1 MARPLKTG
9 LDYFPHSCIS
19 EQSIDLLQAEFGAS
33 GYAVIYRLYE
43 KIYSEKGYFCEWT
56 KDAALMFSHR
66 NRVGIN
72 TVSEILKSALRRG
85 IFDSGLYSKYGI
97 LTSRD
102 IQETYIEATA
112 KRKRIFLF
120 KEYLLVSC
128 TLLPDY
134 VCINSVNGNINSVNS
149 VINPQSKVKESK
161 VKKSK
166 EEKRKSSEH
175 IIRLPCRNGDYA
187 LNTKQLEQL
196 RQIYKNIDVMQ
207 SLRKMFD
214 FLKAHPESQRT
225 SDTMDNYIE
234 MWLSDDNKKALAE
247 KEEAEKKKSNVSYD
261 ISAFKEYD
269 IFE

>member
-1 MARPLKTG
+1 MARPLKAG
-9 LDYFPHSCIS
+9 LDYFPHGCIP
-19 EQSIDLLQAEFGAS
+19 EQNIDLIQAEFGAS
-33 GYAVIYRLYE
+33 GYTVIYRLYE

-120 KEYLLVSC
+120 KEYLLISC

-134 VCINSVNGNINSVNS
+134 VCINSVNS

-175 IIRLPCRNGDYA
+175 IIRLPCRNGAYA
-187 LNTKQLEQL
+187 VTKEQLEQL
-196 RQIYKNIDVMQ
+196 RHIYKSVDVMQ
-207 SLRKMFD
+207 ALRKMFD

-225 SDTMDNYIE
+225 SDTMENYIE
-234 MWLSDDNKKALAE
+234 MWLSNDNKKAVSE